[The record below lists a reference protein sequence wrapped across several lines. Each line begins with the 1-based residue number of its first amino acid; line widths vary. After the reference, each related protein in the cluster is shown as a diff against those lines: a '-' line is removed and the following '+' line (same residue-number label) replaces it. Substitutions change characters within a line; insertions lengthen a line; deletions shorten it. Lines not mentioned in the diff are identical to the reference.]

1 MNSIDGDTP
10 HSFTEEKVKRGRGGS
25 PKKKSSS
32 PLDTAH
38 RITLWA
44 GIAGFVVFTIC
55 LIYSIADYNFD
66 EFFPDCSFWVFF
78 VSFAVFVA
86 GIGASIVLS
95 LCKKN

>member
-1 MNSIDGDTP
+1 MNSIDGVTP
-10 HSFTEEKVKRGRGGS
+10 HSVTEDEVKREIGGS

-32 PLDTAH
+32 FLDTAH
-38 RITLWA
+38 SITLWA
-44 GIAGFVVFTIC
+44 GAAGFAVFTIS
-55 LIYSIADYNFD
+55 LIYSIADHKFD